1 MLRNV
6 MMPSLPHR
14 QDFWSKTAHELLPWS
29 LDPRLFS
36 PMEPKVVRW
45 WKGSFRLQNSFHGGV
60 KLLWSSPELL
70 RVSAFCRANQGFLR
84 MTSEWYSKTYIHST
98 YSKKTAISNV
108 AEAPSFQAASL
119 GWWWRVWICL
129 TGQLRNISP
138 GIFTKLS
145 HAQKV
150 NHTKLVSFYVFSC
163 CFAVYIKMQKFP
175 AHHCCTK
182 KIHLHCK
189 KASSCCWTRRWY
201 LHVVTGLFCIRF
213 QYSIHRFSPWNE
225 VLDGM
230 CRRVRNDFS
239 DVAIFPKALFISS
252 VWNRW
257 TIGSD
262 LYDNPDTSSPILS
275 IYHQFKYI
283 NDWWKKCHVF
293 CPNDLS
299 LTELFRPAELLRNGS
314 GKKIQQLRGHKLAVP
329 QRSWAVKVPRK
340 PAVIYE
346 QTSCIF

>member
-1 MLRNV
+1 M
-6 MMPSLPHR
+6 SWCPHYPT
-14 QDFWSKTAHELLPWS
+14 DKTF
-29 LDPRLFS
+29 DPRRLTSYSHEAWIRGFFRRWNPKWYVGGRAVS
-36 PMEPKVVRW
+36 DCKTPSMEESNCFEVPLNFWESLHFVEPTKGFWEWHLNDTPKR
-45 WKGSFRLQNSFHGGV
+45 
-60 KLLWSSPELL
+60 
-70 RVSAFCRANQGFLR
+70 
-84 MTSEWYSKTYIHST
+84 IST
-98 YSKKTAISNV
+98 APYSKKTAISNV

-230 CRRVRNDFS
+230 CRRVRNDF
-239 DVAIFPKALFISS
+239 F
-252 VWNRW
+252 WCC
-257 TIGSD
+257 D
-262 LYDNPDTSSPILS
+262 LP
-275 IYHQFKYI
+275 
-283 NDWWKKCHVF
+283 
-293 CPNDLS
+293 
-299 LTELFRPAELLRNGS
+299 
-314 GKKIQQLRGHKLAVP
+314 
-329 QRSWAVKVPRK
+329 
-340 PAVIYE
+340 
-346 QTSCIF
+346 